1 MLVDLLEY
9 KAFEVFEA
17 ADAAEAI
24 EVLKAHTQ
32 IGVVITD
39 IQMPG
44 SMDGLALARFIRDS
58 YPPILLIVASGAV
71 RPSRHDLPCEA
82 VFLPKPIDPT
92 TLAEILGGITA
103 S

>member
-1 MLVDLLEY
+1 MMLVDLLED

-24 EVLKAHTQ
+24 EVLKAEPR
-32 IGVVITD
+32 IGIVITD

-44 SMDGLALARFIRDS
+44 SMDGLALARFVRDS

-71 RPSRHDLPCEA
+71 RPARQDLPCEA
-82 VFLPKPIDPT
+82 VFLPKPID
-92 TLAEILGGITA
+92 LAALIPMLCG
-103 S
+103 